1 MQSRMFEF
9 ETTCSMLI
17 KENEMLR
24 IKTDDL
30 EDRSRC
36 NNIRITILLEKAEGS
51 RPTVFITQCLTE
63 FWIRS
68 VCHTA
73 RVLKY
78 QNKMLIFSLH
88 RRQTISFTAIW
99 KSISSPSTALMSP
112 KGKSQL
118 RSAGYPYRM
127 FFPHQASNLGQNR
140 TNANISHSWR
150 SEILQQL

>member
-9 ETTCSMLI
+9 ETTCSVLI

-36 NNIRITILLEKAEGS
+36 NNFRITILLEKAEGS
-51 RPTVFITQCLTE
+51 RPTVFITECLTE

-78 QNKMLIFSLH
+78 QNKMLILKLAQETDHLIYRDMEVHIFPFYSLDVSK
-88 RRQTISFTAIW
+88 RKVPA
-99 KSISSPSTALMSP
+99 
-112 KGKSQL
+112 
-118 RSAGYPYRM
+118 
-127 FFPHQASNLGQNR
+127 
-140 TNANISHSWR
+140 
-150 SEILQQL
+150 